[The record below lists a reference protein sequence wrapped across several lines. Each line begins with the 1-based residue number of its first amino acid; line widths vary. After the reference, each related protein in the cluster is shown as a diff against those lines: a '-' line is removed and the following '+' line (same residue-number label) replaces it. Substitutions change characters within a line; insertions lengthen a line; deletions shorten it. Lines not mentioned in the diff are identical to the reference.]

1 MSDIVW
7 QAIIAGIVALGLAW
21 MNKRIG
27 KIAKTTEDTVIKVEE
42 SHKSVLK
49 VEALSNGAMGRTLEI
64 GMIAAQ
70 ALAYQT
76 GLPEHEQLATEA
88 ANKFKDHQEAERKSR
103 VAATG
108 AAVDKYIP

>member
-21 MNKRIG
+21 MKHRLD
-27 KIAKTTEDTVIKVEE
+27 KIAKTAENTAIKVEE

-88 ANKFKDHQEAERKSR
+88 ANKFKDHEEAEKKSR
-103 VAATG
+103 LAATE
-108 AAVDKYIP
+108 AAVGKYIP